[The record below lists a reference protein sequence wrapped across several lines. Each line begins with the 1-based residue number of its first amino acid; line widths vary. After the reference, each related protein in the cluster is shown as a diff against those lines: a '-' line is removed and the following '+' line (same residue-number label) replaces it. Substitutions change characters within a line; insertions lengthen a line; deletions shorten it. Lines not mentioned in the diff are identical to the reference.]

1 MASWGVDSFENDDA
15 VEWAAAYR
23 ENGLAVAGSTLQ
35 VALGD
40 AENAN
45 LRADIAT
52 RAIAAVEAVG
62 FALGRGSADAN
73 KLFEGAPAADPAQAA
88 ALVEKCDQFLT
99 VVAAESELNEIWK
112 NAAPGEHEKWL
123 AALETLRARLAGAS
137 ARPARVATAP
147 SPAGEPLVEPSVV
160 ADDAELD
167 DIRMMISSLSADIDA
182 LREEM
187 NQNFRKLARYIDRG
201 RQ

>member
-1 MASWGVDSFENDDA
+1 MATWGVHSFENDDA

-23 ENGLAVAGSTLQ
+23 ENGLAVAGSTLT

-62 FALGRGSADAN
+62 FALGRGSEKARE
-73 KLFEGAPAADPAQAA
+73 LFEGAPAADPGQAG
-88 ALVEKCDQFLT
+88 ALVEKCDLFLT
-99 VVAAESELNEIWK
+99 VVSAGSELSELWK

-123 AALETLRARLAGAS
+123 ASLEALRARVVS
-137 ARPARVATAP
+137 APAQAAPAATAP
-147 SPAGEPLVEPSVV
+147 SPAREPLVEPSVV
-160 ADDAELD
+160 AGDAELD
-167 DIRMMISSLSADIDA
+167 DIRMMISALSADIDA

-187 NQNFRKLARYIDRG
+187 NQNFRKLARFIDRG